1 MKRQSKAARLRGRR
15 SQCCWS
21 FRMFS
26 VADRYVFFEWL
37 KAFVLVLGSMFGL
50 LILFEIQDSFTDL
63 IGYDAT
69 TGEILKFY
77 AVIAP
82 SFLTITLPAT
92 VLVSILYA
100 LGQLHRANEFIA
112 LRAAG
117 MSVFRVT
124 RSIWLSSLL
133 ISVGLWYLNSS
144 LIPWS
149 VEQSDQL
156 MNTIR
161 LRSEAQVMESDEV
174 GIVEGLA
181 FDNRNENRMW
191 FINRYSEYKKEA
203 YGITVTIM
211 DEQRREVRRVMA
223 RYGWYNEEEGYWSL
237 FDGRERLIDPDTGAQ
252 SWPPFERLE
261 AKNLDDDPELML
273 LFGKRP
279 KDLSFL
285 QLKRITDNFTKE
297 DNPSVL
303 AYEVRLQAL
312 MASAASCLIVAGI
325 AIPFAVSGIRTNPAV
340 GVSKSIVLFF
350 AFYMLT
356 SILNAMGREGA
367 LTPQWAAW
375 SPMVFMT
382 LLAYVLLRRVK

>member
-1 MKRQSKAARLRGRR
+1 MSKAAGLHGRR
-15 SQCCWS
+15 SQCLWS
-21 FRMFS
+21 IRMLS
-26 VADRYVFFEWL
+26 VADRYVFTEWL

-50 LILFEIQDSFTDL
+50 LLLFEIQDSFTDL
-63 IGYDAT
+63 IGYEAT
-69 TGEILKFY
+69 SGQILKY
-77 AVIAP
+77 YLVIAP

-100 LGQLHRANEFIA
+100 LGQLHRSNEFIA

-117 MSVFRVT
+117 MSVYRVT
-124 RSIWLSSLL
+124 RSIWLASLL
-133 ISVGLWYLNSS
+133 ISAGLWYLNSS

-156 MNTIR
+156 IKTIR
-161 LRSEAQVMESDEV
+161 LDSEAKTLSTDEV

-203 YGITVTIM
+203 YGISVSIM
-211 DEQRREVRRVMA
+211 DEERREVRRVMA

-237 FDGRERLIDPDTGAQ
+237 FDGRERLNDLDTGREL
-252 SWPPFERLE
+252 WPPFERLE
-261 AKNLDDDPELML
+261 AKDLTDDPSLML

-285 QLKRITDNFTKE
+285 QLKRITDNFRKE

-303 AYEVRLQAL
+303 AYEARLHAL

-325 AIPFAVSGIRTNPAV
+325 AIPFAVSGVRTNPAV
-340 GVSKSIVLFF
+340 GVSKSIGLFF
-350 AFYMLT
+350 VFYILT
-356 SILNAMGREGA
+356 SVLNALGREGS
-367 LTPQWAAW
+367 LSPEFAAW
-375 SPMVFMT
+375 SPMAIMIV
-382 LLAYVLLRRVK
+382 LAYVLMRRVK